1 MERWSGGVMDGWP
14 KSAMFLKLILQVV
27 LIWYLK
33 CVTFSPRFLYQG
45 KRRWYSSP
53 AFWVPPLL
61 RNALNALHT
70 VDGSEIRP
78 TSWKDNLLSCLKIIQ
93 SPHFSRQRQAIQI
106 VGVWRK
112 RGQPVMYVT
121 HLAAVEKLRDSSD
134 GWWEGYLKISRFYI
148 HEKNIRTY
156 IVFLYQNIH
165 ISSNHSWF
173 IWGDSLGS
181 TSLVHIFKMDLGTS
195 WKSPTK
201 SIQVRGTPSKV
212 CQANRFPS
220 WNPTTIWRKDPGVLA

>member
-1 MERWSGGVMDGWP
+1 MCD
-14 KSAMFLKLILQVV
+14 F
-27 LIWYLK
+27 
-33 CVTFSPRFLYQG
+33 FSQILYQG

-156 IVFLYQNIH
+156 IVFCIKIYIYHQITHDLFGVIALVPH
-165 ISSNHSWF
+165 LWSTFSRWT
-173 IWGDSLGS
+173 WGLLGNLPQKAS
-181 TSLVHIFKMDLGTS
+181 RFEAPPQKSARQIGFHLEIQPQFEEKILVF
-195 WKSPTK
+195 
-201 SIQVRGTPSKV
+201 
-212 CQANRFPS
+212 
-220 WNPTTIWRKDPGVLA
+220 